1 MSNLKRFFASLTIAS
16 TILMT
21 GAGAIL
27 PVTAVTIAD
36 GDLVKSA
43 DSSAVYLIQGA
54 KKRVIPHLNVYLSWG
69 YPSNFSTVKTVSAA
83 DLALYADDNAVPFR
97 DGAMFRGTAQS
108 LGGKDASAVFYV
120 EDAQLRAIKSAEIYQ
135 ALFNDANWTKVTWVP
150 DDLLTKFN
158 YPMGTTIESSATHP
172 DGCLI
177 KYTGTTQVYLIQ
189 DGKKRAVSAA
199 AMTANQLNAANV
211 ITIAATETYTD
222 GTAITGA
229 ESAILT
235 PGWATT
241 VGALTIALDPDSPEA
256 TNVPKTASNVVYTK
270 VKLTASGPVTINS
283 ITVKRAGMGTASN
296 FASIGLFEGSTQLGT
311 YKTLSSDTDTATINV
326 SPALTL
332 TAGQTKYLA
341 IKATSDG
348 TAGVANKLGLT
359 ALSTDATV
367 SGLPVYGKEMTVV
380 NVTVGTLT
388 ATFQSV
394 SNTSPKVGEDNVEL
408 AVVKLAVN
416 SVEDIEVN
424 SFKLQQSGTAGA
436 SDLSNLA
443 IYQSGEKKG
452 ACSYANDYLT
462 CVFDTP
468 YLIKKDTSKEVK
480 VLGDIESGWNRT
492 VILGLER
499 SEDIQ
504 AIGKSYGYGV
514 TVVDAGGDSVAGNI
528 LTIKTGTITINFY
541 GPDSGDIVVNQKN
554 INMAN
559 FEITSNNEDAE
570 LKTLKVSVKINGTA
584 TSTASVF
591 TNLELYDP
599 VTGNIYDAS
608 ADVANT
614 KWDLKPYITL
624 SKGVKRTFQIRLDT
638 PNTTIAG
645 NTTYQ
650 VLLADTDLSIKGLTS
665 NQPIAAAEIAPDNLT
680 GKLMALKAAG
690 LTLTGVALTGVTKTA
705 GSKGV
710 VLYKADLVVVGEA
723 IKITKIIVE
732 KAANNQLDKDNLD
745 NLYLYK
751 VVDET
756 ETLVK
761 TLTDDKIPD
770 NSATFDGLNLQ
781 VEPGKLVTILV
792 KGDISKPADL
802 TNTNLRITVASNAKI
817 DSETVSNGVNVV
829 ETVTAADGS
838 LVAIVANGILT
849 IDLNKTETGLAKDL
863 YVLANATTPFIG
875 RIKLTA
881 QYENI
886 KIEDLVL
893 ENTANT
899 IARSVKT
906 IELYKSD
913 KTTKLASANW
923 LAGSKTIK
931 FDDLNYVVKGDT
943 TDYLYLKAILNK
955 IGLDAEDTA
964 VSGDIIEM
972 NSTSTNAIFR
982 GEDSGTDITN
992 TSTTM
997 GVTQSL
1003 KAQVMAAR
1011 INSVANGLANGTLQA
1026 GSNKIIAKFKIK
1038 ADTTSN
1044 VSSSGDIARVELTN
1058 LDIALTTST
1067 KVNAANLKIEREGG
1081 LDDKKDFT
1089 FTNWTS
1095 TFTNDQFIESG
1106 QEAIYI
1112 IYADVTDT
1120 HTAGENAYLETQV
1133 AADADLDW
1141 KDDGMSAATDLRLY
1155 TAPID
1160 GARLELKH

>member
-1 MSNLKRFFASLTIAS
+1 
-16 TILMT
+16 
-21 GAGAIL
+21 
-27 PVTAVTIAD
+27 
-36 GDLVKSA
+36 
-43 DSSAVYLIQGA
+43 
-54 KKRVIPHLNVYLSWG
+54 
-69 YPSNFSTVKTVSAA
+69 
-83 DLALYADDNAVPFR
+83 
-97 DGAMFRGTAQS
+97 
-108 LGGKDASAVFYV
+108 
-120 EDAQLRAIKSAEIYQ
+120 
-135 ALFNDANWTKVTWVP
+135 
-150 DDLLTKFN
+150 
-158 YPMGTTIESSATHP
+158 
-172 DGCLI
+172 
-177 KYTGTTQVYLIQ
+177 
-189 DGKKRAVSAA
+189 
-199 AMTANQLNAANV
+199 
-211 ITIAATETYTD
+211 
-222 GTAITGA
+222 
-229 ESAILT
+229 
-235 PGWATT
+235 
-241 VGALTIALDPDSPEA
+241 
-256 TNVPKTASNVVYTK
+256 SNVVYTK

-348 TAGVANKLGLT
+348 TVGVANKLGLT

-514 TVVDAGGDSVAGNI
+514 TVVDADDDGAAGNI

-710 VLYKADLVVVGEA
+710 VLYKADLVAVGEA
-723 IKITKIIVE
+723 IKTTKIIV
-732 KAANNQLDKDNLD
+732 
-745 NLYLYK
+745 
-751 VVDET
+751 DE
-756 ETLVK
+756 
-761 TLTDDKIPD
+761 
-770 NSATFDGLNLQ
+770 
-781 VEPGKLVTILV
+781 
-792 KGDISKPADL
+792 
-802 TNTNLRITVASNAKI
+802 
-817 DSETVSNGVNVV
+817 
-829 ETVTAADGS
+829 
-838 LVAIVANGILT
+838 
-849 IDLNKTETGLAKDL
+849 
-863 YVLANATTPFIG
+863 
-875 RIKLTA
+875 
-881 QYENI
+881 
-886 KIEDLVL
+886 
-893 ENTANT
+893 
-899 IARSVKT
+899 
-906 IELYKSD
+906 
-913 KTTKLASANW
+913 
-923 LAGSKTIK
+923 
-931 FDDLNYVVKGDT
+931 
-943 TDYLYLKAILNK
+943 
-955 IGLDAEDTA
+955 
-964 VSGDIIEM
+964 
-972 NSTSTNAIFR
+972 
-982 GEDSGTDITN
+982 
-992 TSTTM
+992 
-997 GVTQSL
+997 
-1003 KAQVMAAR
+1003 
-1011 INSVANGLANGTLQA
+1011 
-1026 GSNKIIAKFKIK
+1026 
-1038 ADTTSN
+1038 
-1044 VSSSGDIARVELTN
+1044 
-1058 LDIALTTST
+1058 
-1067 KVNAANLKIEREGG
+1067 
-1081 LDDKKDFT
+1081 
-1089 FTNWTS
+1089 
-1095 TFTNDQFIESG
+1095 
-1106 QEAIYI
+1106 
-1112 IYADVTDT
+1112 
-1120 HTAGENAYLETQV
+1120 
-1133 AADADLDW
+1133 
-1141 KDDGMSAATDLRLY
+1141 
-1155 TAPID
+1155 
-1160 GARLELKH
+1160 